1 MRDAPMR
8 LRCGLTHQTDV
19 CRFRDMIVPNH
30 PPASPAALPPM
41 VRALALVSLLTDAA
55 SEMIYP
61 LLPVFL
67 TTVLG
72 ASPAMLGLIEGA
84 AESTAAL
91 VKLGSGWWSDRIGRY
106 TPMVLIGYGIA
117 TITRPFIGVAQ
128 SAMQVVSLRLIDRVG
143 KGIRGAP
150 RDALLAGAV
159 DPSQR
164 GRAFGFHRAADHLGA
179 VIGPLIAWMLLQWVH
194 LDLRTVFILS
204 AIPGLLAVMTIVVAV
219 RDPVTPAS
227 AAAAAALVPAP
238 APAPMLMDA
247 SVTPMPRRFWA
258 VLGVLLLFTL
268 GNSTDAFL
276 LLRAQQLGVPVAALP
291 LLWAALHVVKST
303 SSVPGGAL
311 SDRIGRRSVL
321 LLGWGWYALVYA
333 GFSAA
338 TTGWQAWGLFLAYG
352 LYFGLVDGAEK
363 ALIAD
368 LAPPARRG
376 TAFGWYNAAMG
387 VAALPA
393 SLLMGALWTWR
404 GPELAFGVGAALAV
418 LAMLL
423 GVAVLPLRR
432 LA

>member
-1 MRDAPMR
+1 
-8 LRCGLTHQTDV
+8 
-19 CRFRDMIVPNH
+19 
-30 PPASPAALPPM
+30 M

-128 SAMQVVSLRLIDRVG
+128 SALQVVSLRLIDRVG

-159 DPSQR
+159 DSSQR

-194 LDLRTVFILS
+194 LDLRTVFMLS
-204 AIPGLLAVMTIVVAV
+204 AIPGLLAVLTIVVAV
-219 RDPVTPAS
+219 RDPVTPAP
-227 AAAAAALVPAP
+227 AAAAPELVPAP
-238 APAPMLMDA
+238 SSTQAEA
-247 SVTPMPRRFWA
+247 SVTPMPKRFWA

-276 LLRAQQLGVPVAALP
+276 LLRAQQLGVPLAALP
-291 LLWAALHVVKST
+291 LLWAALHVVKSS

-333 GFSAA
+333 GFSIA
-338 TTGWQAWGLFLAYG
+338 TMAWQAWGLFLAYG
-352 LYFGLVDGAEK
+352 LYFGLVEGAEK

-368 LAPPARRG
+368 LAPVERRG

-423 GVAVLPLRR
+423 GLAVLPLKR

>member
-1 MRDAPMR
+1 
-8 LRCGLTHQTDV
+8 
-19 CRFRDMIVPNH
+19 
-30 PPASPAALPPM
+30 M

-117 TITRPFIGVAQ
+117 TITRPFIGLAQ
-128 SAMQVVSLRLIDRVG
+128 SATQVITLRLIDRVG

-159 DPSQR
+159 DASQR

-179 VIGPLIAWMLLQWVH
+179 VIGPLAAWVLLQWVH
-194 LDLRTVFILS
+194 LELRTVFILS
-204 AIPGLLAVMTIVVAV
+204 VIPGVLAVLTIIVAV
-219 RDPVTPAS
+219 REPTKPKSLAAHAS
-227 AAAAAALVPAP
+227 AVAL
-238 APAPMLMDA
+238 
-247 SVTPMPRRFWA
+247 SVSSPTPMPSRFWA

-276 LLRAQQLGVPVAALP
+276 LLRAQQLGVPVAVLP
-291 LLWAALHVVKST
+291 LLWAALHVVKSS

-311 SDRIGRRSVL
+311 SDRIGRRAVL
-321 LLGWGWYALVYA
+321 LLGWAWYAMVYA
-333 GFSAA
+333 GFSMA
-338 TTGWQAWGLFLAYG
+338 TTAWQAWALFLAYG
-352 LYFGLVDGAEK
+352 LYFGLVEGAEK

-368 LAPPARRG
+368 LAPADRRG

-404 GPELAFGVGAALAV
+404 GPELAFGVGAALAL
-418 LAMLL
+418 LAMLI
-423 GVAVLPLRR
+423 GVVVLPKFRR
-432 LA
+432 A

>member
-1 MRDAPMR
+1 MTA
-8 LRCGLTHQTDV
+8 G
-19 CRFRDMIVPNH
+19 
-30 PPASPAALPPM
+30 PAHEPRGTLPPM

-72 ASPAMLGLIEGA
+72 ASPATLGLIEGA

-91 VKLGSGWWSDRIGRY
+91 VKLASGWWSDRIGRY
-106 TPMVLIGYGIA
+106 TPVVLAGYALA

-128 SAMQVVSLRLIDRVG
+128 SATQVTALRLIDRVG

-150 RDALLAGAV
+150 RDALLAGSVAV
-159 DPSQR
+159 SMR

-179 VIGPLIAWMLLQWVH
+179 VIGPLVAWVLLQLLQVE
-194 LDLRTVFILS
+194 LRTVFMLS
-204 AIPGLLAVMTIVVAV
+204 VIPGLLAVLTIVVAV
-219 RDPVTPAS
+219 RDPVRPAAVRPVDVAS
-227 AAAAAALVPAP
+227 RGMVGSVP
-238 APAPMLMDA
+238 
-247 SVTPMPRRFWA
+247 PMPRRFWG

-276 LLRAQQLGVPVAALP
+276 LLRAQQLGVPVAMLP
-291 LLWAALHVVKST
+291 LLWAALHVVKSA
-303 SSVPGGAL
+303 SSTPGGAL
-311 SDRIGRRSVL
+311 SDRFGRRRVM

-338 TTGWQAWGLFLAYG
+338 TNAWQAWALFLAYG
-352 LYFGLVDGAEK
+352 LYFGLVEGAEK

-368 LAPPARRG
+368 LAPVERRG

-393 SLLMGALWTWR
+393 SLLMGAVWTLR
-404 GPELAFGVGAALAV
+404 GPAMAFALGAAIAL

-423 GVAVLPLRR
+423 GALVLPERQR
-432 LA
+432 A

>member
-1 MRDAPMR
+1 
-8 LRCGLTHQTDV
+8 
-19 CRFRDMIVPNH
+19 
-30 PPASPAALPPM
+30 M

-72 ASPAMLGLIEGA
+72 ASPATLGLIEGA
-84 AESTAAL
+84 AESTAAI
-91 VKLGSGWWSDRIGRY
+91 VKLGSGWLSDRIGRY
-106 TPMVLIGYGIA
+106 TPVVLVGYAIA
-117 TITRPFIGVAQ
+117 TVTRPFIGMAQ
-128 SAMQVVSLRLIDRVG
+128 SASQVIALRLIDRTG

-159 DPSQR
+159 DASMR

-179 VIGPLIAWMLLQWVH
+179 VIGPLIAWVLLQWVH
-194 LDLRTVFILS
+194 LDLRTVFMLS
-204 AIPGLLAVMTIVVAV
+204 AVPGVLAVLTIVLAV
-219 RDPVTPAS
+219 RDPAKPVAS
-227 AAAAAALVPAP
+227 AAVDPAGET
-238 APAPMLMDA
+238 AVA
-247 SVTPMPRRFWA
+247 TEPMPGQFWA

-291 LLWAALHVVKST
+291 LLWAALHVVKSA
-303 SSVPGGAL
+303 SSVPGGLL
-311 SDRIGRRSVL
+311 SDRFGRRTAL
-321 LLGWGWYALVYA
+321 LLGWALFALVYA

-338 TTGWQAWGLFLAYG
+338 VSAWQAWALFLAYG
-352 LYFGLVDGAEK
+352 LYFGLVEGAEK

-368 LAPPARRG
+368 MAPVARRG

-393 SLLMGALWTWR
+393 SLLMGAVWTVR
-404 GPELAFGVGAALAV
+404 GPQQAFLLGAV
-418 LAMLL
+418 LAVVAMVL
-423 GVAVLPLRR
+423 GAVILPRR
-432 LA
+432 RRA

>member
-1 MRDAPMR
+1 
-8 LRCGLTHQTDV
+8 
-19 CRFRDMIVPNH
+19 
-30 PPASPAALPPM
+30 M

-91 VKLGSGWWSDRIGRY
+91 VKLGSGWLSDRIGRY

-117 TITRPFIGVAQ
+117 TITRPFIGMAQ
-128 SAMQVVSLRLIDRVG
+128 SATQVISLRLIDRVG

-159 DPSQR
+159 DASQR

-179 VIGPLIAWMLLQWVH
+179 VIGPVVAWVLLQWVH
-194 LDLRTVFILS
+194 LELRTVFILS
-204 AIPGLLAVMTIVVAV
+204 VIPGMLAVLTIVVAV
-219 RDPVTPAS
+219 REPARTPAVS
-227 AAAAAALVPAP
+227 AHAPAAAPTALLA
-238 APAPMLMDA
+238 
-247 SVTPMPRRFWA
+247 TPMPSRFWA

-291 LLWAALHVVKST
+291 LIWAALHVVKSS

-311 SDRIGRRSVL
+311 SDRIGRRAVL

-333 GFSAA
+333 GFSVA
-338 TTGWQAWGLFLAYG
+338 TTAWQAWALFLAYG
-352 LYFGLVDGAEK
+352 LYFGLVEGAEK

-368 LAPPARRG
+368 LAPVKRRG

-393 SLLMGALWTWR
+393 SVLMGALWTWR
-404 GPELAFGVGAALAV
+404 GPSLAFAVGAGLAL

-423 GVAVLPLRR
+423 GLVVLPAKRG
-432 LA
+432 A

>member
-1 MRDAPMR
+1 M
-8 LRCGLTHQTDV
+8 
-19 CRFRDMIVPNH
+19 
-30 PPASPAALPPM
+30 PADRPAAARVTLPPL

-72 ASPAMLGLIEGA
+72 ASPATIGLLEGA

-91 VKLGSGWWSDRIGRY
+91 LKLGSGWLSDRIGRY
-106 TPMVLIGYGIA
+106 TPVVLVGYTLA
-117 TITRPFIGVAQ
+117 TVTRPFIGLAQ
-128 SAMQVVSLRLIDRVG
+128 TVSQVMTLRLVDRVG

-150 RDALLAGAV
+150 RDALLAGSVEPAL
-159 DPSQR
+159 R

-179 VIGPLIAWMLLQWVH
+179 VIGPVIAWVLLQPMH
-194 LDLRTVFILS
+194 LPIRTVFMLS
-204 AIPGLLAVMTIVVAV
+204 AIPGALAVLTIIVAV
-219 RDPVTPAS
+219 RDPARGIAS
-227 AAAAAALVPAP
+227 GSDSRIDSHAADTTISPDPNVRAAAAAAIAAV
-238 APAPMLMDA
+238 DA
-247 SVTPMPRRFWA
+247 AAPMPRRFWA

-291 LLWAALHVVKST
+291 LLWAAHHVVKSA

-321 LLGWGWYALVYA
+321 LAGWGWYAMVYV
-333 GFSAA
+333 GFAMA
-338 TTGWQAWGLFLAYG
+338 TTATHAWALFLAYG
-352 LYFGLVDGAEK
+352 LYFGLVEGAQK

-368 LAPPARRG
+368 LAPVARRG
-376 TAFGWYNAAMG
+376 TAFGWYNAAIG

-393 SLLMGALWTWR
+393 SLLLGLLWTLH
-404 GPELAFGVGAALAV
+404 GPQVAFMTGACIAGS
-418 LAMLL
+418 AMML
-423 GVAVLPLRR
+423 GAIVLPRAGSR
-432 LA
+432 